1 MLSWLQ
7 ITVKDIQDFE
17 KNYKDSEQELA
28 DIKSAYVD
36 FEGDMD
42 RIMESVLCVDYTD
55 EPRVRKIIERA
66 IDAGELPSYKAFV
79 KESKQKMTARKRRVG
94 TNQAPKESCV
104 CMMSF
109 SSLLVEA

>member
-1 MLSWLQ
+1 MLQ
-7 ITVKDIQDFE
+7 ITIKDIQDFE

-28 DIKSAYVD
+28 DIKSAYMD

-55 EPRVRKIIERA
+55 EPRVKKIIERA

-94 TNQAPKESCV
+94 TNQGPKG
-104 CMMSF
+104 
-109 SSLLVEA
+109 SSVHDEPLISLGGS